1 MNVGKAEN
9 INTVLSNEAGHC
21 IELIHHADDPSVWI
35 VRSSKKRLGL
45 KMKTST
51 VWFFT
56 KQLAME
62 FAQKQADEHRIK
74 FNVQKA

>member
-1 MNVGKAEN
+1 MNTSTAEN
-9 INTVLSNEAGHC
+9 INTVLSNEGGHC

-35 VRSSKKRLGL
+35 IRSSKKRLGL

-51 VWFFT
+51 VWFVT

-74 FNVQKA
+74 LKIQTP